1 MVRRSRQT
9 LARGFAVC
17 IASRSAPI
25 FLKAGDFSFRAWTL
39 QDIVRENAYSDSPT
53 MEHTKGKLEIPV
65 IAQVAAGFAISA
77 LVMIGI
83 SGSIYKLIAPQG
95 WVVQA
100 FGHSFGLGAALLAA
114 VLGAAAVVWALPS
127 RMPVQRARVADAV
140 VYGFAAAGLLYLG
153 QMLAAG
159 SV

>member
-1 MVRRSRQT
+1 
-9 LARGFAVC
+9 
-17 IASRSAPI
+17 
-25 FLKAGDFSFRAWTL
+25 
-39 QDIVRENAYSDSPT
+39 
-53 MEHTKGKLEIPV
+53 MEHAKGKFEIPV

-83 SGSIYKLIAPQG
+83 SGSIYKLIAPHG

-114 VLGAAAVVWALPS
+114 VVGAAAVVWALPS
-127 RMPVQRARVADAV
+127 RLPVQRARIADAV

-153 QMLAAG
+153 QMLTFG